1 MIEDESED
9 EDNQTDESG
18 QNDSENS
25 TTDNTNKSTDKKDV
39 KTTDNRWSNSK
50 TMIPVKVLTQED
62 CDSGKYSLFDVVLP
76 LPGYSVEYPP
86 NMVDYYEE
94 LLTKDE
100 LKLDM
105 KHKHR

>member
-18 QNDSENS
+18 QNDGENS

-39 KTTDNRWSNSK
+39 KTTDRWSNSK